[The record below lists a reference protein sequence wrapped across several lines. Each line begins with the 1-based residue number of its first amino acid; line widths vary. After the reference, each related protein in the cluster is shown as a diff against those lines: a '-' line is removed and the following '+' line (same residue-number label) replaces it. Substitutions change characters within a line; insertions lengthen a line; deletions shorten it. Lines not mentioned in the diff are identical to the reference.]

1 MVRNTKFCSGPT
13 VNVQDTI
20 FHLFVKPP
28 FQGCP
33 GQGRGIFDG
42 HLWRVDPTH
51 QWWEDLSSPFSF
63 FIIQMKKWKWSNH
76 SSWTLTS
83 TMSSS
88 YLRGILEGQPWGAT
102 LRGIFEGHLWG
113 ASLRGILEGHP
124 WGATL
129 RGIFEGHLWRVD
141 PTHQWWED
149 LSSPFSFFIIQ
160 MKNESDP
167 TTQAGHWLLRCRRR
181 RRSRGRPGESGLLG
195 VPISKL
201 GGPY

>member
-33 GQGRGIFDG
+33 GQGRGIF
-42 HLWRVDPTH
+42 
-51 QWWEDLSSPFSF
+51 
-63 FIIQMKKWKWSNH
+63 
-76 SSWTLTS
+76 
-83 TMSSS
+83 
-88 YLRGILEGQPWGAT
+88 
-102 LRGIFEGHLWG
+102 EGHLWW
-113 ASLRGILEGHP
+113 ASLKGRSHTSVVRGLVFSFQFFHNSDEKMKVIQPLKLDIDFYDVVVIFEGHP

>member
-33 GQGRGIFDG
+33 GQGRGIFEG

-88 YLRGILEGQPWGAT
+88 SSQPWPARRERAAWGPYFKAWGSLLVSGT
-102 LRGIFEGHLWG
+102 VEEEEGWEEQVCHWGQIFENSAFNVKSW
-113 ASLRGILEGHP
+113 
-124 WGATL
+124 
-129 RGIFEGHLWRVD
+129 F
-141 PTHQWWED
+141 
-149 LSSPFSFFIIQ
+149 
-160 MKNESDP
+160 
-167 TTQAGHWLLRCRRR
+167 
-181 RRSRGRPGESGLLG
+181 
-195 VPISKL
+195 
-201 GGPY
+201 

>member
-33 GQGRGIFDG
+33 GQGRGIFEG
-42 HLWRVDPTH
+42 HLWWASLKGRSHTSVVRG
-51 QWWEDLSSPFSF
+51 LVFSF
-63 FIIQMKKWKWSNH
+63 QFFHNSDEKMKVIQPLK
-76 SSWTLTS
+76 LDIDF
-83 TMSSS
+83 
-88 YLRGILEGQPWGAT
+88 YDVVVIFEGHPWGAT

-129 RGIFEGHLWRVD
+129 RGIFEGHLWGASLKGRSHTSVVRG
-141 PTHQWWED
+141 
-149 LSSPFSFFIIQ
+149 LVFSFQFFH
-160 MKNESDP
+160 NSDEKWKWSNHSSW
-167 TTQAGHWLLRCRRR
+167 TLT
-181 RRSRGRPGESGLLG
+181 STMS
-195 VPISKL
+195 SSSS
-201 GGPY
+201 